1 MSKIGIICAKARAD
15 EQEERDYFRAVHLLI
30 WIISYSQ
37 GPFCE
42 GLFLVMD
49 GNLGILMLFI
59 FVGFFVLGW
68 GRNMKGLLLLVQNTI
83 QIK

>member
-1 MSKIGIICAKARAD
+1 
-15 EQEERDYFRAVHLLI
+15 
-30 WIISYSQ
+30 
-37 GPFCE
+37 
-42 GLFLVMD
+42 MD

-83 QIK
+83 QIKNSQVIIRTLNPKTIAKQNSNALTTIKPNRTKYTK